1 MLGPFQTTLDG
12 EQVSDFGSDKVQ
24 ALLALL
30 ATSPN
35 RPHRRETLAGTLW
48 PGSAERTARTNLR
61 QALANLR
68 RALGDDRHS
77 DPPLFR
83 ISRQTIQLDTS
94 ASVFVDVPRFL
105 SLLEADR
112 PAARAPIP
120 QLVKAV
126 GLYRGSFL
134 EGFSVAGSPEFEEW
148 ALLAR
153 ERLHRL
159 ALDALHGLAR
169 HYLERGQYERA
180 LPYAW
185 RQVDLDPWR
194 EEAHQQVMRLLAYS
208 GRRGAALAQ
217 YETCCRVL
225 AQELAV
231 EPAAYTIQ
239 LHEQIR
245 DETLEVPRPAA
256 DQVPDLEAFL
266 PAFLERDAAD
276 QPGPVF
282 VAREK
287 ELARLDDFLEM
298 ALAGQGRVVFVTGGP
313 GRGKTA
319 LLGEFARRAMDA
331 QGDLLV
337 ALGKCNALS
346 GAGDPY
352 LPFREMLS
360 MLMGDVEARWAA
372 GSIGR
377 DHARR
382 LWAALPIAAQAL
394 AERGPYI
401 TGILIDGPT
410 LLSRA
415 EGATELQVAPWLIRL
430 QEQVEHQRAHTK
442 GLEQSHLFQQVTNV
456 LCRLARTHPL
466 LLIIDDLQWADAAST
481 GLLFHLGRRLQGH
494 PILLVAAYRPEE
506 VVFRRDGAGPV
517 KDEDHPLGKVLAE
530 LKEQFGDVWV
540 DLARSDP
547 SQDRTFVDAFLD
559 TEPNR
564 LDEGFRGALFARTLG
579 HPLFTVELLRA
590 MQERQDLL
598 RDDEERWI
606 EGSTLHWET
615 LPARVEGAIEQRIG
629 RLSPEL
635 RDILAVASVEG
646 EEFTAQVVARV
657 QGHEE
662 RQVLHLLSE
671 DLERKHRLV
680 RARDEIQVGERH
692 LSRYRFGHV
701 LFRDYLY
708 GTLSPGERRLLH
720 RKVGT
725 ALEGFHRGQTA
736 EVAARLAYHFAGDL
750 DKEQR
755 YTRQA
760 GEWAAAQYANEEAV
774 RYLSCALELTA
785 ETEIAERFDLLLA
798 RERVYERQADRE
810 AILRDLKALQSMAA
824 LLGDPRKQA
833 EVELLK
839 ADNAFETGEHQQGIE
854 FGKAAAKL
862 SRTAA
867 DRDREAQAHLKWGMH
882 VFFLGEYDSARRR
895 FALGLGLA
903 REGDSRWLEAEIL
916 RWLWYANS
924 LVGDDAQAGACLVE
938 SQRIFQ
944 EVGDLFDDMRIQ
956 FTLALARAGKLEHQQ
971 ARDHGEAAVQLAV
984 ELGDCGLELRSL
996 HNLASVLQDCGD
1008 YETASAHHDR
1018 VLHMSREAG
1027 IPAMEARSLL
1037 DLGWQTHWTG
1047 DSEKGLALV
1056 RQALTLGRE
1065 ISERSLLL
1073 VALNRLG
1080 RILGALGCH
1089 EEGRAACEEAL
1100 ELARETGYAPWVMD
1114 ALAGLA
1120 SVRLVAGETAQAM
1133 GHVEEIL
1140 AYLQSGILEGWVDEP
1155 FQVYLSCYRVLQ
1167 VAGDPRAV
1175 RVLEEGY
1182 QFLQEIAGKMTD
1194 DDLRRSFLDNVAWHR
1209 ELIQEYE
1216 QVRGEH

>member
-1 MLGPFQTTLDG
+1 
-12 EQVSDFGSDKVQ
+12 
-24 ALLALL
+24 LLALL
-30 ATSPN
+30 ATEPD
-35 RPHRRETLAGTLW
+35 RPHRRETLAGSLW
-48 PGSAERTARTNLR
+48 PGSPERTARTNLR

-77 DPPLFR
+77 DLPLFR

-94 ASVFVDVPRFL
+94 AGVFVDVPCFL
-105 SLLEADR
+105 SLLEAGR
-112 PAARAPIP
+112 STGRAPVP
-120 QLVKAV
+120 QLVEAV
-126 GLYRGSFL
+126 ELYRGSFL
-134 EGFSVAGSPEFEEW
+134 EGFSIADSPEFEEW
-148 ALLAR
+148 ALLTR

-159 ALDALHGLAR
+159 AMDALHRLAR
-169 HYLERGQYERA
+169 HYLQRGQYQRA

-185 RQVDLDPWR
+185 RQVELDPWR
-194 EEAHQQVMRLLAYS
+194 EEAHQQVMRMLAYS

-217 YETCCRVL
+217 YETCRRVL

-231 EPAAYTIQ
+231 EPAAETTRLY
-239 LHEQIR
+239 EQIR
-245 DETLEVPRPAA
+245 DGTLEAPPPPPA
-256 DQVPDLEAFL
+256 PEAFL
-266 PAFLERDAAD
+266 PGFLERDAAD

-287 ELARLDDFLEM
+287 ELARLDAYLEA
-298 ALAGQGRVVFVTGGP
+298 ALAGQGQVVFVTGGP

-319 LLGEFARRAMDA
+319 LLGEFVRRAMDA
-331 QGDLLV
+331 HSDLLV

-415 EGATELQVAPWLIRL
+415 EVATELQVAPWLTRL
-430 QEQVEHQRAHTK
+430 REQVEHQRAHTK
-442 GLEQSHLFQQVTNV
+442 GLEQSHLFEQVTNV
-456 LCRLARTHPL
+456 LCCLARTHPL
-466 LLIIDDLQWADAAST
+466 LLIIDDLQWADVAST

-494 PILLVAAYRPEE
+494 PILLAAAYRPEE
-506 VVFRRDGAGPV
+506 VVFGRDGAGPV
-517 KDEDHPLGKVLAE
+517 KDEDHPLDKVLAE

-547 SQDRTFVDAFLD
+547 SQDRAFIDAFLD
-559 TEPNR
+559 SEPNR

-606 EGSTLHWET
+606 EGPALHWET

-662 RQVLHLLSE
+662 RQLLHLLSE

-680 RARDEIQVGERH
+680 RARNEIRAGSRH

-701 LFRDYLY
+701 LFRDHLY
-708 GTLSPGERRLLH
+708 GSLSPGERRLLH
-720 RKVGT
+720 REVGT
-725 ALEGFHRGQTA
+725 ALEELCGDKVGEIAASLADHFSGDA
-736 EVAARLAYHFAGDL
+736 EKERYYARLA
-750 DKEQR
+750 
-755 YTRQA
+755 
-760 GEWAAAQYANEEAV
+760 GERAASQYANEEAV
-774 RYLSCALELTA
+774 RHLSRALELTA
-785 ETEIAERFDLLLA
+785 ETEITERFDLLLA
-798 RERVYERQADRE
+798 RERVYDRQADRE
-810 AILRDLKALQSMAA
+810 AILRDLEALESLAA

-833 EVELLK
+833 EVELQK
-839 ADNAFETGEHQQGIE
+839 GDNAFDMGEHQQGIE
-854 FGKAAAKL
+854 FAKAAARL
-862 SRTAA
+862 SRSAV
-867 DRDREAQAHLKWGMH
+867 DRDLEAQAHLKWGVQ
-882 VFFLGEYDSARRR
+882 VFHLGEYDSARQL
-895 FALGLGLA
+895 FAQGLALA
-903 REGDSRWLEAEIL
+903 REGDARWLEAEIL

-924 LVGDDAQAGACLVE
+924 MVGDEAQAEACIVE

-944 EVGDLFDDMRIQ
+944 EVGDRFDEMRIQ
-956 FTLALARAGKLEHQQ
+956 FALAFTRGAKFEHQQ
-971 ARDHGEAAVQLAV
+971 SRDHVEAAVQLAV
-984 ELGDCGLELRSL
+984 ELGDRGTELRSL
-996 HNLASVLQDCGD
+996 HNLACVLQDCGD
-1008 YETASAHHDR
+1008 YETASAHHER
-1018 VLHMSREAG
+1018 VLHMSQEAG

-1037 DLGWQTHWTG
+1037 DLGWQAHWTG

-1056 RQALTLGRE
+1056 RQALTLARE
-1065 ISERSLLL
+1065 ISERPLLL
-1073 VALNRLG
+1073 AALNRLG
-1080 RILGALGCH
+1080 RILGALGCY

-1120 SVRLVAGETAQAM
+1120 LVLLGAGETAQAI
-1133 GHVEEIL
+1133 GHVDEIL
-1140 AYLQSGILEGWVDEP
+1140 AYLQSGTPEGWIEEP
-1155 FQVYLSCYRVLQ
+1155 FQVYLSCYRVLR

-1175 RVLEEGY
+1175 GVLEEGY
-1182 QFLQEIAGKMTD
+1182 QFLQEIANKMTD
-1194 DDLRRSFLDNVAWHR
+1194 EDLRRSFLENVAWHR
-1209 ELIQEYE
+1209 ELTQEYAR
-1216 QVRGEH
+1216 VRG